1 MKSFSTITISIASL
15 FLISCST
22 IAPPAPH
29 GSVDHVVV
37 IWLKNPGNPTDRQ
50 AILTASDNLRRIPG
64 LLTLDSGFPLPSDR
78 PVVDDS
84 FDIAFTMRF
93 DSVNSL
99 NAYEC
104 DPRHLKEV
112 AEVLKPLSQKILVY
126 DITR

>member
-1 MKSFSTITISIASL
+1 
-15 FLISCST
+15 
-22 IAPPAPH
+22 
-29 GSVDHVVV
+29 VDHVVV

-112 AEVLKPLSQKILVY
+112 TEVLKPLSQKILVY